1 MNNYR
6 KLRWIMHIVHAM
18 IGLGILVAVWTV
30 GKNVE
35 THATIS
41 SIAIGYA
48 LSAPI
53 FIGLG
58 MSLRRKENNT

>member
-1 MNNYR
+1 MSNYR

-41 SIAIGYA
+41 AIAIGYA
-48 LSAPI
+48 VSVFI
-53 FIGLG
+53 IIGLG
-58 MSLRRKENNT
+58 ISLRRKENNT

>member
-18 IGLGILVAVWTV
+18 IGLGILIAVWTV

-41 SIAIGYA
+41 TIAIGYA
-48 LSAPI
+48 VSV
-53 FIGLG
+53 FIIMGLG
-58 MSLRRKENNT
+58 RSLKRKENNT